1 MIQRP
6 DWKVL
11 QELFEGALRLPAS
24 ERSAYL
30 QAHAR
35 DEAIRAEV
43 ASLLSASD
51 HAGEFMEQPAPVGEH
66 DPVGDAPRVAA
77 GSRFG
82 VFEILEPLGSGGMG
96 EVYRARDTRLDRFV
110 AVKVLSR
117 DLDLAPHGRDRFSR
131 EARAISKLSHPHIC
145 TLHDVGAAELGG
157 REVPFLV
164 LELLDGETL
173 ATRLRRGPL
182 PVEQALIAAI
192 EMAGALAAA
201 HHGGIVHR
209 DLKPSNVMMTSA
221 GVKLLDFGLAQL
233 RVPERASAGPADAT
247 ASSLTSAGM
256 LIGTLPYMAPEQL
269 EGRKADP
276 RSDIFSF
283 GAVLYEMLTGQRAFP
298 GEAGRSAAAQIL
310 SDDPKPV
317 DELTPA
323 VPADVAKIVSRCLR
337 KDPARR
343 YQDIADVKVA
353 LDDAR
358 RELSTEAG
366 PATSHTGW
374 RWRPVWLVVLAAAL
388 LMAAYVMRSPRA
400 ASESLPP
407 PRIVPLTTL
416 PGAEVT
422 PTLAPDGQ
430 SVAFVWS
437 GLNRDNDDI
446 YVQHIGGSEVRRT
459 TDPARD
465 FSPAWSPDGQWIAFL
480 RGQMPGTSELML
492 VSPLGGA
499 ERPLGEIQIRYPY
512 ARPPYLAWF
521 PDSQA
526 LVVVHT
532 PPDQPTGLSVI
543 TIATR
548 EMQPVTS
555 PPASPGFDM
564 SPAVSP
570 DGRTLAFMRGPDVY
584 VAGIAEDR
592 RSVSSLR
599 RVMQTHLGTGGL
611 AWTPDG
617 RQLVFASDRTLFRV
631 DAAGAWTPVPVPF
644 VGQDVLMPAISRS
657 GAGNS
662 MRLAY
667 VQMTSDANIWR
678 LDLPAAGAP
687 TSAAPV
693 VFSPSTQLDAN
704 PQFAPDGRHVAFQS
718 MRSGAREIWIADAD
732 GGNARRLTSMG
743 EGARGTPR
751 WSPDGQWIAFD
762 ANLDGQW
769 DVYLIAAAGGKP
781 RRMTFERGEDA
792 VPSFSVDGKFLYFTS
807 ERSGTSEIYKMP
819 VSGGDAAS
827 VTHDGGVVA
836 FESRDGYLY
845 YTVAHSGTSSLW
857 RVPTAGGQRVRVLD
871 GVASRAFQVLDRGIY
886 YIERFNDTT
895 PIAGMGVMAGV
906 GLLRSNERARLH
918 FFDFATATSKTVAHL
933 EGPVALGLAASP
945 DGRTVLFTR
954 VDSVSSDL
962 MMVENFR

>member
-11 QELFEGALRLPAS
+11 QELFEGALRLPVS

-30 QAHAR
+30 RAHAAN
-35 DEAIRAEV
+35 EAIRAEV
-43 ASLLSASD
+43 ESLLAAND
-51 HAGEFMEQPAPVGEH
+51 HAGEFMEQPAPAREH
-66 DPVGDAPRVAA
+66 DSLGDAPRVAA
-77 GSRFG
+77 GTRFG
-82 VFEILEPLGSGGMG
+82 AFEILELLGAGGMG

-117 DLDLAPHGRDRFSR
+117 DLDLATHGRERFGR
-131 EARAISKLSHPHIC
+131 EARAISKLSHSHIC
-145 TLHDVGAAELGG
+145 TLHDVGTADLGG

-173 ATRLRRGPL
+173 AARLRRGPL
-182 PVEQALIAAI
+182 PVEQALIAAV
-192 EMAGALAAA
+192 EMADALASA
-201 HHGGIVHR
+201 HGGGIVHR
-209 DLKPSNVMMTSA
+209 DLKPSNVMMTRA

-233 RVPERASAGPADAT
+233 RAPEGASDGQAAA

-269 EGRKADP
+269 EGRKADA

-298 GEAGRSAAAQIL
+298 GDAGRSAAAQIL

-317 DELTPA
+317 DELTPT

-358 RELSTEAG
+358 QELGGAARH
-366 PATSHTGW
+366 ATSRAGS
-374 RWRPVWLVVLAAAL
+374 RWRSTWLVLLAAA
-388 LMAAYVMRSPRA
+388 MVAAAYVMWRPRA
-400 ASESLPP
+400 TPESRPAE
-407 PRIVPLTTL
+407 RIVPLTTL

-422 PTLAPDGQ
+422 PTLSPDGQ

-446 YVQHIGGSEVRRT
+446 YVQRIGGSEVRRT

-465 FSPAWSPDGQWIAFL
+465 FGPAWSPDGQWIAFL
-480 RGQMPGTSELML
+480 RGQMPGKSELML

-499 ERPLGEIQIRYPY
+499 ERALGEIRIGYPY

-548 EMQPVTS
+548 EMQAVTS
-555 PPASPGFDM
+555 PSASSGFDL

-570 DGRTLAFMRGPDVY
+570 DGRTLAFRRDRDVY
-584 VAGIAEDR
+584 VADIAEDR

-599 RVMQTHLGTGGL
+599 RVMQTLLGTGGL

-617 RQLVFASDRTLFRV
+617 RELVFASDRTLFRV
-631 DAAGAWTPVPVPF
+631 KASGAWSPVPIPF

-657 GAGNS
+657 SAGKS

-667 VQMTSDANIWR
+667 VQMTTDANIWR

-687 TSAAPV
+687 TAATPV
-693 VFSPSTQLDAN
+693 PFSPSTQLDAN

-718 MRSGAREIWIADAD
+718 MRSGTREIWIVDAD
-732 GGNARRLTSMG
+732 GANAQPLTSIG
-743 EGARGTPR
+743 QGARGTPR
-751 WSPDGQWIAFD
+751 WSPDGQWVAFD
-762 ANLDGQW
+762 GNQDGQW
-769 DVYLIAAAGGKP
+769 DIYLIAAAGGKP
-781 RRMTFERGEDA
+781 RRMTFEPGEDA
-792 VPSFSVDGKFLYFTS
+792 VPSFSADGKSLYFTS
-807 ERSGTSEIYKMP
+807 ERSGTSEIWKMP
-819 VSGGDAAS
+819 VSGGDAVP
-827 VTHDGGVVA
+827 VTHNGGVVA
-836 FESRDGYLY
+836 FEAKDGYLY
-845 YTVAHSGTSSLW
+845 YTTAHSGASSLW
-857 RVPTAGGQRVRVLD
+857 RLPTAGGEPARVLD
-871 GVASRAFQVLDRGIY
+871 GVVSRAFQVLDDGIY
-886 YIERFNDTT
+886 YVDRSNDTS
-895 PIAGMGVMAGV
+895 PIAGMGPLAGV
-906 GLLRSNERARLH
+906 GLLRSNEQARLH
-918 FFDFATATSKTVAHL
+918 FFDFATATSKIVAHL

-945 DGRTVLFTR
+945 NGRTVLFTR